1 MIDIAI
7 RIENLSKLYPSTR
20 HFDFTQDI
28 AQDKPFDR
36 VHTEPVE
43 VLRTSPST
51 GSGQASGTTGR
62 VNSKFAIRNPKFV
75 LTGRESI
82 CLNGAIL
89 GQ

>member
-1 MIDIAI
+1 LL
-7 RIENLSKLYPSTR
+7 RGL
-20 HFDFTQDI
+20 
-28 AQDKPFDR
+28 
-36 VHTEPVE
+36 PV
-43 VLRTSPST
+43 V
-51 GSGQASGTTGR
+51 ATGR